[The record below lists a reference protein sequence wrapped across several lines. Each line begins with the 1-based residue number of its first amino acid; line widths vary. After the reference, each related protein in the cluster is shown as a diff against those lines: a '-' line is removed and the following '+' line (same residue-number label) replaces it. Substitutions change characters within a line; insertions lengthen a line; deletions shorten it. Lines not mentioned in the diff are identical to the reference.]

1 MEIKEFKIYEFHE
14 LDITTQRKVIDGFI
28 ADGIF
33 DEDCDYLEDEY
44 VDRLSSFGI
53 DDVKLEY
60 SVGFC
65 QGDYASF
72 NGNIGWDDS
81 VTFLKSFDDLDG
93 EIDEICKLIDS
104 EKINLWGEICN
115 NRYSMELEL
124 EYEIDVDDEDE
135 FRILDDMVY
144 KFIEKYKYR
153 ILEGLYGI
161 ANEFYDKCRDEY
173 LYQISDR
180 YIIDMIE
187 SNEYRF
193 FEDGRVV
200 I

>member
-1 MEIKEFKIYEFHE
+1 MFLKEYIVIDLIMEIKEFKIYEFHE

-44 VDRLSSFGI
+44 VNKLSSFGI
-53 DDVKLEY
+53 DDV
-60 SVGFC
+60 
-65 QGDYASF
+65 
-72 NGNIGWDDS
+72 
-81 VTFLKSFDDLDG
+81 
-93 EIDEICKLIDS
+93 
-104 EKINLWGEICN
+104 
-115 NRYSMELEL
+115 
-124 EYEIDVDDEDE
+124 DEDE

-153 ILEGLYGI
+153 ILEWLYGI

-173 LYQISDR
+173 IYQISDR